1 MGAVLER
8 NRTESCVKKEQLSPM
23 NIALDVM
30 GGDHG
35 PAEIVAGAVEAARE
49 YKISISLVGKPEPIR
64 AELAKHNLQ
73 GLKLPIVPATQVIEM
88 DDKPANAVRAKPD
101 SSMVVAAKMVRNG
114 EAQAF
119 VTAGNTGG
127 ALAAGIFQVGRINGV
142 LRPALTSPF
151 PTHRGFCVI
160 LDIGANADVRAEHI
174 QQFAI
179 MGSIYSKHVL
189 GVNNPSVRILS
200 NGEEEG
206 KGSQMVVAAYNVL
219 ATTPGIN
226 FKGNVE
232 SKEIVEGGA
241 DVVVTDGFTGNIF
254 IKTAEATAKLMQRVM
269 LEELTA
275 GPISTMGAFLAQAA
289 LRRLRARMDDSQYG
303 GAVLLG
309 LDGIVVVAHGRS
321 RAHAIRH
328 AIRVAKQGIEQ
339 NLLGKIAEGIKPARS
354 QVNPSGQ
361 LDDSALSAARA

>member
-1 MGAVLER
+1 
-8 NRTESCVKKEQLSPM
+8 M

-35 PAEIVAGAVEAARE
+35 PSEIITGAVEAARA
-49 YKISISLVGKPEPIR
+49 YNITISLVGKPEIVKS
-64 AELAKHNLQ
+64 ELAKHNTV
-73 GLKLPIVPATQVIEM
+73 GLKLPVVAATQVIEM

-101 SSMVVAAKMVRNG
+101 SSMVVASKLVRSG

-127 ALAAGIFQVGRINGV
+127 ALAAGIFQVGRIPGI
-142 LRPALTSPF
+142 LRPALISPF

-160 LDIGANADVRAEHI
+160 LDIGANADVRPEHL

-179 MGSIYSKHVL
+179 MGSIYAKHVM
-189 GVNNPSVRILS
+189 GVNNPTVRILS

-206 KGSQMVVAAYNVL
+206 KGNQTVIGAYNVL
-219 ATTPGIN
+219 AATPGIN

-254 IKTAEATAKLMQRVM
+254 IKTAEATAKLVQRVM
-269 LEELTA
+269 VEELTA
-275 GPISTMGAFLAQAA
+275 GPISSMGAFLAQAA
-289 LRRLRARMDDSQYG
+289 LRRVRTRMDDSQYG

-309 LDGIVVVAHGRS
+309 LNGIVVVAHGRS
-321 RAHAIRH
+321 RSNAIRH

-339 NLLGKIAEGIKPARS
+339 NLLGKIADGVKPVS
-354 QVNPSGQ
+354 VNMAGQ
-361 LDDSALSAARA
+361 LDDSALSTVPT